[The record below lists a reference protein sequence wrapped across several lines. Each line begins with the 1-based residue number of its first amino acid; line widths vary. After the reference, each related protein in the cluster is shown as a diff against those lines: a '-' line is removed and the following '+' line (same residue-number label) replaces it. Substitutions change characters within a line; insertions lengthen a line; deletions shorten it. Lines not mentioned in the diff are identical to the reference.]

1 MYEKLLL
8 EFSGLAQNK
17 QREGLEGAVIDW
29 EYFLQ
34 MACKERLAPLIY
46 KEITKGISGRAEILP
61 SVINEKLKNIYYV
74 TLSKNLSI
82 LRQLKDLLEAFS
94 KNGIEAIVF
103 KGLVLAH
110 FVYQDLGVR
119 PMTDID
125 ILVKKE
131 DVAGVDRLLKDL
143 GYSVPFDIKVFSSVD
158 ANLYHNSVLYESHSS
173 SFGPAFVH
181 VYWHLLNLFPYNRAI
196 LDKFSMDDIWK
207 GSQVLDMDGLAL
219 KTLSVEHHLIYLS
232 MHAFKHGFS
241 PAILLLDMACYIN
254 VFGKKIDWE
263 ILIRDAYV
271 FGLSKYVYYSFYALS
286 RATVINMPDQVFDAL
301 KPKKISFFE
310 RNFVRQLEERRWH
323 GVMAWVYF
331 GMNETLIE
339 RVAYLIRAIFPSRI
353 EMALSRQKDPSKV
366 SVYDYIDRVFSALKP

>member
-1 MYEKLLL
+1 ML

-17 QREGLEGAVIDW
+17 QGAGLKSAAIDW

-34 MACKERLAPLIY
+34 MACKERLAPFIY
-46 KEITKGISGRAEILP
+46 KEIANGTLGRAETLP
-61 SVINEKLKNIYYV
+61 PVINEKLKNTYYV

-82 LRQLKDLLEAFS
+82 LRQLKDLLGAFS

-103 KGLVLAH
+103 KGLALAH
-110 FVYQDLGVR
+110 FVYQDLGAR
-119 PMTDID
+119 PMADID

-131 DVAGVDRLLKDL
+131 DAPCVDRLLKDL

-158 ANLYHNSVLYESHSS
+158 ANLYHNSVLYESYSS
-173 SFGPAFVH
+173 SFGSAFVH
-181 VYWHLLNLFPYNRAI
+181 VYWHLLNLFPYDRAI
-196 LDKFSMDDIWK
+196 LDKFSMDDIWN
-207 GSQVLDMDGLAL
+207 GSQVLDADGLAL
-219 KTLSVEHHLIYLS
+219 RTLSVEHDLIYLC

-241 PAILLLDMACYIN
+241 PTILLLDMACYIN

-263 ILIRDAYV
+263 ILICDAYA
-271 FGLSKYVYYSFYALS
+271 FGLSKYVYYSFYVLS
-286 RATVINMPDQVFDAL
+286 RATVINIPGQVFDAL

-310 RNFVRQLEERRWH
+310 RNFVRQLEEGRWR
-323 GVMAWVYF
+323 GGMAWVYF
-331 GMNETLIE
+331 GMNETLMQ
-339 RVAYLIRAIFPSRI
+339 RVVYLAGAIFPSRI